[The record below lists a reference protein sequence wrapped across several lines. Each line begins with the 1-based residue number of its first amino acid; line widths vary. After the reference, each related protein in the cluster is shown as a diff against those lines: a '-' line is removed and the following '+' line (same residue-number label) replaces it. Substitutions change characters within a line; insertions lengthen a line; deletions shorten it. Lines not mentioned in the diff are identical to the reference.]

1 MAIVPQPVPTT
12 YTEGICS
19 GYTAV
24 SEIFTFN
31 VDCQPTRSQNQHFQL
46 VWVNRY
52 GHLDSYRFL
61 FNRYQGLDI
70 SRQSYKSWNID
81 WGSEN
86 PVKTQYSR
94 GLTDSEVIMNETVVV
109 NTGFCNQPTF
119 QWLEE
124 LVTANE
130 VYEIQ
135 FDGGLSPVNIINT
148 EFEKKIEG
156 NRTVYNLELQY
167 LYSNNIQ
174 LLGR

>member
-12 YTEGICS
+12 YTSGICS
-19 GYTAV
+19 GYTPV

-46 VWVNRY
+46 LWVNRY

-94 GLTDSEVIMNETVVV
+94 GLNDSEVVMNETVVV
-109 NTGFCNQPTF
+109 NTGFVNQPTF

-124 LVTANE
+124 LWTSND

-135 FDGGLSPVNIINT
+135 FDGGLAPINIINT

>member
-1 MAIVPQPVPTT
+1 MSLIPQPVPTT
-12 YTEGICS
+12 YTSGICS
-19 GYTAV
+19 GYTPV

-52 GHLDSYRFL
+52 GHLDTYRFL

-70 SRQSYKSWNID
+70 SRQTYKSWNID
-81 WGSEN
+81 WGSDN
-86 PVKTQYSR
+86 PQKTQYSR
-94 GLTDSEVIMNETVVV
+94 GLNDSEVVMNETVVV
-109 NTGFCNQPTF
+109 NTGFVNQPTF

-124 LVTANE
+124 LWTSND

-135 FDGGLSPVNIINT
+135 FDGGLAPINIINT